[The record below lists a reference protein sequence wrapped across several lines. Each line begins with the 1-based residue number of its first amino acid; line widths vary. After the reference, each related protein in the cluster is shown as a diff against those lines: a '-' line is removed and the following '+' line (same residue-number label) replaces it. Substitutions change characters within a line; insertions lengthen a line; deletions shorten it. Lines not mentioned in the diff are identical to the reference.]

1 MNKSL
6 QEYNNHVE
14 TIKKLTVDTYGEDLT
29 NYCHANFLPSISRAI
44 MLLHLTDPAKALP
57 DMEMVL
63 FSLVKEAS
71 KVPFALVDQH
81 LLTPGVISKVMD
93 EALEL
98 TEDAG
103 FGDIE
108 F

>member
-1 MNKSL
+1 
-6 QEYNNHVE
+6 
-14 TIKKLTVDTYGEDLT
+14 
-29 NYCHANFLPSISRAI
+29 
-44 MLLHLTDPAKALP
+44 
-57 DMEMVL
+57 MEMVL

-71 KVPFALVDQH
+71 KVPFALVEQH
-81 LLTPGVISKVMD
+81 LVTPGVISKVMD

-98 TEDAG
+98 TENAG